1 VIVEVLGPA
10 GRPDVET
17 EAVIA
22 SHEIRTV
29 FPEETI
35 AQARAA
41 AVDFER
47 AGAGPW
53 SDRLDLTREFIF
65 TIDPPDAKD
74 FDDAISIAH
83 DEATDEWTLGV
94 HIADV
99 AHFVDREAFALWRLG
114 EVQAVLEM
122 MEHADSFEDWPWP
135 FLYREASE
143 RFPDARFVL
152 TTRRDEATWLESLA
166 LHVERHGRT
175 SFNYRRYI
183 YGVDDPRAEPQRF
196 LEVYRAHNAAVRAY
210 FAERPGRLL
219 EIRWEDGLGWEPLCR
234 FLGQPV
240 PDVPLP
246 HLNRRRTPG

>member
-1 VIVEVLGPA
+1 MSPRKSKTRDRACRRTLQHQAATVSQHHSAIRPRTAPFKVIGVGFHKTGTKTL
-10 GRPDVET
+10 
-17 EAVIA
+17 
-22 SHEIRTV
+22 
-29 FPEETI
+29 
-35 AQARAA
+35 AA
-41 AVDFER
+41 CLE
-47 AGAGPW
+47 
-53 SDRLDLTREFIF
+53 
-65 TIDPPDAKD
+65 
-74 FDDAISIAH
+74 
-83 DEATDEWTLGV
+83 TLG
-94 HIADV
+94 
-99 AHFVDREAFALWRLG
+99 FRNRSLDREAFALWRLG
-114 EVQAVLEM
+114 EVPAVLEM